1 MLKID
6 KAGTSNIDQ
15 SSTVVHSKRRYMENR
30 KTTKTERPDVT
41 FQQHTKNPKE
51 LRNRNDRTKASLH
64 QIDGKSKVWRKN
76 KNSYSSVM
84 TLEGK
89 ARIRN

>member
-1 MLKID
+1 MLTID
-6 KAGTSNIDQ
+6 KDGTSNIDQ

-30 KTTKTERPDVT
+30 KTERPDVT

-76 KNSYSSVM
+76 KKVIA
-84 TLEGK
+84 LL
-89 ARIRN
+89 